1 VNLRSV
7 GLHSQV
13 VRSIRAKVL
22 AGCSIVFSRVFPTG
36 LQNPEFHP
44 LWQLAVEL
52 GARCKTACDRSTTHV
67 VALDRGTD
75 KARWAKQHG
84 VYLVHPRWVEAA
96 SYQWWRPPEGEFPVT
111 DDASA
116 QILITFSRN
125 VLVEPVV
132 IEVEPSIIEV
142 ETIID
147 EGEPLISIES
157 SSAEVVEVVDLDPDK
172 TEAGPSI
179 DMESDASPTENP
191 NQDSGENS
199 PDSAAEGS
207 LLASG
212 SSDVK

>member
-1 VNLRSV
+1 MGRS
-7 GLHSQV
+7 SF
-13 VRSIRAKVL
+13 I
-22 AGCSIVFSRVFPTG
+22 P
-36 LQNPEFHP
+36 
-44 LWQLAVEL
+44 
-52 GARCKTACDRSTTHV
+52 V
-67 VALDRGTD
+67 VAST
-75 KARWAKQHG
+75 
-84 VYLVHPRWVEAA
+84 
-96 SYQWWRPPEGEFPVT
+96 EGEFPVT
-111 DDASA
+111 DNASA
-116 QILITFSRN
+116 QILITFSKS

-132 IEVEPSIIEV
+132 IEVEPSIEV

-157 SSAEVVEVVDLDPDK
+157 SSAEVVAVVDLDPDK

-212 SSDVK
+212 SGDVK